1 MESSKGDHHAQEGEQ
16 TMTTERHRSV
26 LQEDL
31 FIEGDIQ
38 GPGILEI
45 NGRLVGDI
53 ALDTVIVAA
62 NGSLQGGIVARNLTV
77 IGTVCGQVA
86 AKSLAIKAQAV
97 VQSDKIATNVL
108 SVEEGASVNG
118 TIRMASGS
126 NSIRPPA

>member
-1 MESSKGDHHAQEGEQ
+1 MESSKADHHAQEGEQ
-16 TMTTERHRSV
+16 TMTTQRHRSV

-62 NGSLQGGIVARNLTV
+62 NGSLEGGVTARNLTV
-77 IGTVCGQVA
+77 IGAVCGPVE

-97 VQSDKIATNVL
+97 VQSDDIATSML